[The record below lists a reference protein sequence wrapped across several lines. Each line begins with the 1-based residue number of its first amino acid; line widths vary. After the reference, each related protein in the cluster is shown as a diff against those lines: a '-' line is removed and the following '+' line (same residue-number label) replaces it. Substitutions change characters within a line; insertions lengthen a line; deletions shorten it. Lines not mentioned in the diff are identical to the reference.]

1 MLALKV
7 KGGVGEVHLEFHCRT
22 LQNCDNFG
30 FMEKKNCGWTYV
42 YGVETC
48 VYCNPKILVS
58 APVPLALKYWD
69 LFGQD

>member
-30 FMEKKNCGWTYV
+30 FMEEKKIVGGPMSMV
-42 YGVETC
+42 
-48 VYCNPKILVS
+48 
-58 APVPLALKYWD
+58 
-69 LFGQD
+69 